1 MPVLCYNIV
10 ACPHKHFCFASQ
22 VCAGVYFGQTY
33 THNYSDYDRRT
44 IALEKVNFK
53 AFLVAIHSKVG
64 SGSEV
69 ARAPEITKLA
79 KTRDLREKIV
89 RDHYQG
95 QRRACC

>member
-1 MPVLCYNIV
+1 M
-10 ACPHKHFCFASQ
+10 
-22 VCAGVYFGQTY
+22 
-33 THNYSDYDRRT
+33 
-44 IALEKVNFK
+44 VNFK
-53 AFLVAIHSKVG
+53 VFLVAIHSKVG